1 MKTALALIIALISL
15 TAQASIVPIGI
26 TPTAEGGEDGYAVWV
41 CPEGGTFDWKL
52 TVASLEADI
61 TGLPPGR
68 YAMYVTAVFDGVHSD
83 PSNTIQIFIPGA
95 PKGLIARG
103 TPGVALKASSDME
116 VWSTIDT
123 YYLLGV
129 EHQFFKLEF
138 QP

>member
-1 MKTALALIIALISL
+1 MKTALALIIALCLS
-15 TAQASIVPIGI
+15 AQASIVPLEW
-26 TPTAEGGEDGYAVWV
+26 TPTDEGGEDGYAVWV
-41 CPEGGTFDWKL
+41 CPAGGSFEWKL
-52 TVASLEADI
+52 TVASLQADI
-61 TGLPPGR
+61 TGLAPGS
-68 YAMYVTAVFDGVHSD
+68 YSMYVTAVFDGVHSD

>member
-1 MKTALALIIALISL
+1 MKTALALIIICL
-15 TAQASIVPIGI
+15 TAQASIVPLEW
-26 TPTAEGGEDGYAVWV
+26 TPTEEGGEDRYAVWV
-41 CPEGGTFDWKL
+41 CPVGGSFEWKL
-52 TVASLEADI
+52 TVASLQADI
-61 TGLPPGR
+61 TGLAPGA
-68 YAMYVTAVFDGVHSD
+68 YSMYITAVFDGVHSD